1 MTGAESMQK
10 NNRWL
15 IIIYGLILAVYAWW
29 TWILTAPNLILSH
42 WQPYWQWQTWMW
54 STFYSQRNLITGLFL
69 LLVVALFALFLLIVK
84 KERFLSLKNFAL
96 AWVIVITPL
105 LFSFNALS
113 FDVFNY
119 LFNAKMVAVYQA
131 NPHQKVALD
140 FSFDPWTRFMHNT
153 HTAAPYGYG
162 WTAISLLPYY
172 LGMEKFTPAWMLSRI
187 FNLLVMV
194 AFLLLVIALQKKVT
208 EKNNW
213 QKIALFFFNPLVL
226 IELISN
232 MHNDLWMMLPALGA
246 IYCLYQTPKDKIK
259 NAWPKISRI
268 LASILLLCLSFSIK
282 FATVALMPVFL
293 FLFFDFFKKEKSS
306 WWIKIK
312 PFIFDLAA
320 ILMFL
325 PLLTV
330 RSQFFHPWYLLWSL
344 AFMPFIKTKVV
355 RFSLLVLSFS
365 SLLRYIPVL
374 LANGFETYTLL
385 YQQIITFVPL
395 LLYLS
400 FYLGRFLY
408 VQIKK
413 N

>member
-282 FATVALMPVFL
+282 FATAALMPVFL

>member
-119 LFNAKMVAVYQA
+119 IFNAKMVAVYQA

>member
-1 MTGAESMQK
+1 MQK

>member
-355 RFSLLVLSFS
+355 KFSLLVLSFS